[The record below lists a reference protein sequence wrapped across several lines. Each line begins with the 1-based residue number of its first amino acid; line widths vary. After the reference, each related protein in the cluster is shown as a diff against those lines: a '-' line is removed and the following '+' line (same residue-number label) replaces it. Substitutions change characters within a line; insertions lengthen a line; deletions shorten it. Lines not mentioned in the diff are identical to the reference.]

1 MSVPRPRQSG
11 PGGPVL
17 PSADDR
23 AGGRGDDARL
33 LGPSGSREPAR
44 PLEPAGPAGP
54 AGAGLASAGAH
65 RRSGAE
71 VGTPSPE
78 EPVPDALV
86 EQAIQVIDTRAV
98 RTVFQPLVHLVSGET
113 VGFEAF
119 TRGPSGSAVESP
131 LALLRGARAGGRLT
145 ELDWLCAASACAAA
159 RSFHL
164 HASTSV
170 FLNFEPATLL
180 TPCPEDLARM
190 TRWAQDQLRVFV
202 EVKEGM
208 LVDAPRATFD
218 ALTQVRAIGWGI
230 AVDNAEATAASLVL
244 FPLADPDVLK
254 IDLRGVRGDSAAIAA
269 MSDGAR
275 LYAEQSGASILAE
288 GIEDADDV
296 QIARAAGA
304 EFGQG
309 WHLGRPEPLQGAPVS
324 PHSVFPILQR
334 SPSDAAG
341 TSFHTAGQQVGTS
354 IAEGR
359 ILQPIAT
366 YLVEQSIGHGPPALL
381 MVSFDE
387 RSRPSADDIERLAE
401 VVDHAAFVVVAG
413 PEVGSGPPARRIL
426 HLEHRRAMGADW
438 SVIVLG
444 PHYAGAL
451 LARDVGDTGPNDS
464 RRFEYLVTHNRDL
477 VLRMARSV
485 LSQTST
491 VPA

>member
-1 MSVPRPRQSG
+1 MSVPRPRQSW
-11 PGGPVL
+11 PGSPVP

-23 AGGRGDDARL
+23 AARRSDDS
-33 LGPSGSREPAR
+33 GPLDA
-44 PLEPAGPAGP
+44 AGPLGS
-54 AGAGLASAGAH
+54 GLGSAGAH
-65 RRSGAE
+65 RRSDVE
-71 VGTPSPE
+71 SGTPSAG
-78 EPVPDALV
+78 EPVPDAVV
-86 EQAIQVIDTRAV
+86 EQAIQVIDARAV
-98 RTVFQPLVHLVSGET
+98 GTVFQPLVHLASGET

-119 TRGPSGSAVESP
+119 TRGPAGSAVESP
-131 LALLRGARAGGRLT
+131 LELLRGAQASGRLA

-159 RSFHL
+159 RSVHL

-190 TRWAQDQLRVFV
+190 TRWAQGQLRVFV

-230 AVDNAEATAASLVL
+230 AVDNVEATPASLVL

-309 WHLGRPEPLQGAPVS
+309 WHLGRPEQLRTAPVG

-334 SPSDAAG
+334 PLLDVAG
-341 TSFHTAGQQVGTS
+341 TSFDTVGRQVGTS
-354 IAEGR
+354 IAEGH

-387 RSRPSADDIERLAE
+387 RSRPSADDIARLAE
-401 VVDHAAFVVVAG
+401 VVDRAAFVVVSG
-413 PEVGSGPPARRIL
+413 PELGSAPPARRIL

-451 LARDVGDTGPNDS
+451 LARDLGDTGPNDS
-464 RRFEYLVTHNRDL
+464 RRFEYLLTHNRDI

-485 LSQTST
+485 LGQTE
-491 VPA
+491 AMRA